1 MSHLMYV
8 RLRQWFAVLAF
19 FVAVTA
25 GAKEAEVSLCERAL
39 VPDVNSLNL
48 VEGLEPQP
56 VRFKP
61 ALSSPA
67 MVDPWLRLGRRVV
80 AFPDFKFI
88 SDLQPTKLSPSERRD
103 VILKAKKLRR
113 RIFGRLKASGASD
126 ARAVDLAQKAYA
138 RYVINHLFRF
148 RDELTPLSS
157 EMAQPRWQLK
167 SGDPVL
173 DQAFK
178 GVEETWGQLTRRS
191 PEFSDGSLL
200 PSPYPVVVAGGRF
213 RESYYWDAYFGALGL
228 IATGRRDLAA
238 AQLENFLHMIQV
250 FGRVPN
256 GFRDYY
262 LSRSQPPV
270 ISMMA
275 LAVFEDASK
284 TMAPEKLRQWLS
296 LRVFPLLRHDYH
308 EFWMKQR
315 FDARTGLNF
324 YSDDLNL
331 MRPERHA
338 NDDDRELGDSFR
350 DVRAQAESGLDHTDA
365 LMSDTASVASVSL
378 NAFLYRYELDL
389 ARMAEMVGQ
398 FELAQHYRLAAEQRR
413 LAINRYLWDESSG
426 MYRNYSVGSGRHSS
440 VVHSDQFAMLY
451 VGAASKEQAASLE
464 KRVLGELEKAGGLGS
479 SSIQSGKQWDG
490 DHGWAPLHVMAI
502 QGLADYGHRAS
513 AERLARKWVNSV
525 AKTYAQT
532 GAFLEKIDVG
542 RVEAPVE
549 DGSKYPTQTGFLW
562 TNASFVWACRFL
574 GLEFTPL

>member
-1 MSHLMYV
+1 MSKLKPIRIRHWVALS
-8 RLRQWFAVLAF
+8 AF
-19 FVAVTA
+19 FVALAA
-25 GAKEAEVSLCERAL
+25 GAKEAEVSPCERAL
-39 VPDVNSLNL
+39 VPDVYTLNL
-48 VEGLEPQP
+48 VENLEPRK

-88 SDLQPTKLSPSERRD
+88 SDLQPIQLRDSERRE
-103 VILKAKKLRR
+103 VVLKAKKLRR
-113 RIFGRLKASGASD
+113 QIFDRLRQSGASES
-126 ARAVDLAQKAYA
+126 RAVDLAQKAYA

-157 EMAQPRWQLK
+157 EVARPRWRLN
-167 SGDPVL
+167 SGDPLL
-173 DQAFK
+173 DQAFQ
-178 GVEETWGQLTRRS
+178 GVEETWDKLTRSS

-275 LAVFEDASK
+275 VAVFEDAAK
-284 TMAPEKLRQWLS
+284 TMAPEKLGQWLS
-296 LRVFPLLRHDYH
+296 QRVFPLLRHDYH

-315 FDARTGLNF
+315 FDSRTGLNF

-338 NDDDRELGDSFR
+338 NDDDRELGNSFR

-365 LMSDTASVASVSL
+365 LMSDTANVASVSL

-398 FELAQHYRLAAEQRR
+398 FELAQQYRLAAEQRKI
-413 LAINRYLWDESSG
+413 AIDRYLWDESSG
-426 MYRNYSVGSGRHSS
+426 VYRNYSLASGRHSP

-464 KRVLGELEKAGGLGS
+464 KRVLAELEKVGGLGS
-479 SSIQSGKQWDG
+479 SSVRSGKQWDG
-490 DHGWAPLHVMAI
+490 EHGWAPLHVMAI

-525 AKTYAQT
+525 ARTYADT

-542 RVEAPVE
+542 RVGAPIE